1 MTPLREENANES
13 SIKPPTEMQQLI
25 EVLTSIAGRLCE
37 PAICRTCTTRP
48 CPFPRGPQLCEGW
61 RP

>member
-1 MTPLREENANES
+1 MNS
-13 SIKPPTEMQQLI
+13 SIKPPTQTQQLI
-25 EVLTSIAGRLCE
+25 EVLTSIADRLCE
-37 PAICRTCTTRP
+37 IRDLLSRREPTICRSCTTEP

>member
-1 MTPLREENANES
+1 MS
-13 SIKPPTEMQQLI
+13 GSIKPPTEMQQLI
-25 EVLTSIAGRLCE
+25 EVLTSIAGRLCEIRDLLSRRE